1 MSIPKPFQRFSIF
14 RYYPSDD
21 FQLGVPYVLLE
32 RDVKGEGKDLVK
44 EKIHLI

>member
-1 MSIPKPFQRFSIF
+1 MF

-32 RDVKGEGKDLVK
+32 RDVEGEGKGKGLVK
-44 EKIHLI
+44 EKIHVI